1 MLAFE
6 DHVHNMSLM
15 GYIIVYISFI
25 YLEFDSGRFQ
35 WIRKSCNWATCILA
49 LDSKSFNHYIVGMKE
64 ISPFIASCVAS
75 DVFNL

>member
-35 WIRKSCNWATCILA
+35 WIRKSCN
-49 LDSKSFNHYIVGMKE
+49 
-64 ISPFIASCVAS
+64 
-75 DVFNL
+75 